1 MIYEGKQGSLT
12 FFHNDKLVCSS
23 PLHHKNS
30 LDDHKQQA
38 YRLLVEGMEQGRNLS
53 AMIEI
58 FTLGLTALCDQ
69 KRYNLTRDDE
79 KYMVMSFLILVK
91 LNILDFDDVCLV
103 MPRKKPKK
111 KKKIY

>member
-1 MIYEGKQGSLT
+1 MIYEGKEGSIT
-12 FFHNDKLVCSS
+12 FFYNDKLVCSS

-38 YRLLVEGMEQGRNLS
+38 YRLLVEGLERGRNLS

-58 FTLGLTALCDQ
+58 FTLGLTALCNQ

-79 KYMVMSFLILVK
+79 KYMVMCFLILVK
-91 LNILDFDDVCLV
+91 LNILDFDDVALV
-103 MPRKKPKK
+103 MPRKKQ
-111 KKKIY
+111 KKIIK